1 MSELMSEVER
11 VPGLRETIQ
20 RTREGA
26 CLDMPLQPD
35 AITAEQ
41 LASGIAAAW
50 EPDPGPEPL
59 DRERLF
65 GLTLVSE
72 LEATADEGAL
82 AAVLALSAVGSSR
95 LADAAEGAARHLRG
109 LGLEDPDCKQQS
121 SSTWRSECV
130 ALPRAKARTSHAS
143 SRSWRRGCG

>member
-1 MSELMSEVER
+1 MSEVER
-11 VPGLRETIQ
+11 VPGLRETIE
-20 RTREGA
+20 RTRKGA

-65 GLTLVSE
+65 GLTLVGE
-72 LEATADEGAL
+72 LEVTVDEGAL
-82 AAVLALSAVGSSR
+82 ATLLALSAVGSSR
-95 LADAAEGAARHLRG
+95 LADAAGARRVTCAGSGSRTPTGLVKSAGQHPRARCGRPG
-109 LGLEDPDCKQQS
+109 LGGRP
-121 SSTWRSECV
+121 
-130 ALPRAKARTSHAS
+130 
-143 SRSWRRGCG
+143 